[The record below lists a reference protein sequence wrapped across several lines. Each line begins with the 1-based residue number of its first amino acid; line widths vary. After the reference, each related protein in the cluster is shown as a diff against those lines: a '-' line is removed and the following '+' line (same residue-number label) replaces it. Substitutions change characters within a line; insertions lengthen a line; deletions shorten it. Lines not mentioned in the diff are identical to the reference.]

1 MLKHLQQAFLDANEV
16 INTFCNNQA
25 NIALIAQIAK
35 QLAAAIQA
43 GNKIMIAGN
52 GGSACDALHFAEEF
66 TGRYRKD
73 RKALPVLTFSD
84 VGHITC
90 VGNDFGFE
98 QIFARGIEAFG
109 KPNDWFIALS
119 TSGNSVN
126 IIEAIKAAKN
136 LQIHTFALLG
146 KDGGVIAGTC
156 NYEIIAPGKT
166 ADRIQEL
173 HMTILHILI
182 EGIERI
188 LFPNNYAELF
198 TENLSTADKF

>member
-1 MLKHLQQAFLDANEV
+1 MLDHIKQAFFDANEV
-16 INTFCNNQA
+16 INTFCKNEA
-25 NIALIAQIAK
+25 NIALTVQIAEK
-35 QLAAAIQA
+35 LAASIQA

-84 VGHITC
+84 VGHLTC
-90 VGNDFGFE
+90 VGNDFGFN

-109 KPNDWFIALS
+109 QVNDWFIALS
-119 TSGNSVN
+119 TSGNSAN
-126 IIEAIKAAKN
+126 ILEAIKTAKN
-136 LQIHTFALLG
+136 MHINTIALLG
-146 KDGGVIAGTC
+146 KNGGKVAGTC
-156 NYEIIAPGKT
+156 NYEFIVPGKT

-188 LFPNNYAELF
+188 LFPQNYE
-198 TENLSTADKF
+198 